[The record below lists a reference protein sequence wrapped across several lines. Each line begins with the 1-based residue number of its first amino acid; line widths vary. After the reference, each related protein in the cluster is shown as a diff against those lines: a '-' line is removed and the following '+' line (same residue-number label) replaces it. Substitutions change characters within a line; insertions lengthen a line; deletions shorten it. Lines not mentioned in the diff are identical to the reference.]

1 MNDVKI
7 IFFDV
12 DGTLIDME
20 KKQISEKMLATL
32 RALKEQG
39 IILCIATGRSP
50 IALPQ
55 FDNLTFDA
63 FLTFNGSYCFNQEES
78 IYKNPIPQKDV
89 ERIVENAKVLG
100 RPVAI
105 ASSDKT
111 ITNGTDADLVEYF
124 AFAHQPV
131 IVSEDFDTTIQNEEI
146 FQLMLSARKE
156 EYAEVM
162 KQTTDSKITAWWDRA
177 VDIIPTSSGKGTG
190 IRQMLD
196 YYGFDK
202 SQAIAFGDGN
212 NDIEMLE
219 AVGWGLAMDNAS
231 EDLKEIADEI
241 IGHVADEGIYHYCL
255 ANGLIG
261 EDQLPVL

>member
-20 KKQISEKMLATL
+20 KKQISEQMLATL
-32 RALKEQG
+32 RALKEQN

-55 FDNLTFDA
+55 FDGLTFDA
-63 FLTFNGSYCFNQEES
+63 FLTFNGSYCFNQKES
-78 IYKNPIPQKDV
+78 IYKNPIPQNDV
-89 ERIVENAKVLG
+89 EQIVENAKALN

-105 ASSDKT
+105 ATSKQT
-111 ITNGTDADLVEYF
+111 ITNGNDADLAEYF
-124 AFAHQPV
+124 SFAHQPV
-131 IVSEDFDTTIQNEEI
+131 IVSEDFDATIQNEGI
-146 FQLMLSARKE
+146 FQLMLGARKE

-162 KQTTDSKITAWWDRA
+162 AHTTASKITAWWDRA

-190 IRQMLD
+190 IKKMLE

-231 EDLKEIADEI
+231 EDLKEIADEV
-241 IGHVADEGIYHYCL
+241 IGHVAEEGIYHYCL
-255 ANGLIG
+255 ANGLI
-261 EDQLPVL
+261 EKQPQL